1 MVSLFDDSIFFSPIP
16 NIFSLLIF
24 QLNCYFVDGIDG
36 PPSVYQGNNGSPPPS
51 PPTSCVEKV
60 VMVSF
65 PLVFIFPHH
74 SNFFSPLIFQ
84 LNCYSVSHAGRPP
97 SLIQGNNGSPPPSLP
112 ACCMDKAVMVS
123 FPLVFIFSPPFQFFL
138 SIFSVKLLFS
148 RPCQPPSLPQ
158 SREQW
163 PTTTIHARLS
173 RGGSEGGFSF
183 CFYFFPTIQ
192 ILSHHF
198 FS

>member
-1 MVSLFDDSIFFSPIP
+1 MTALPQSTRGIRALPYPPPLANPREKWATVSLFEDFFFFPP
-16 NIFSLLIF
+16 MPKVFSSLIF

-36 PPSVYQGNNGSPPPS
+36 PPSVYQGKNGSPPPS
-51 PPTSCVEKV
+51 PPTSCVEKA

-84 LNCYSVSHAGRPP
+84 LNCYSVGRAGRPP
-97 SLIQGNNGSPPPSLP
+97 SLIQGNNGSPPPSPL

-123 FPLVFIFSPPFQFFL
+123 FPLVFIFSPPFQF
-138 SIFSVKLLFS
+138 V
-148 RPCQPPSLPQ
+148 
-158 SREQW
+158 
-163 PTTTIHARLS
+163 
-173 RGGSEGGFSF
+173 
-183 CFYFFPTIQ
+183 
-192 ILSHHF
+192 SHHF